1 LIGSGGKSLFVVLFA
16 LSYNKLF
23 YLSLFANFNLEW
35 HSQGYQQAIALPHG
49 RQGSEIRLCCHW
61 DAHGGRI
68 QKDHVVRSSVLQD
81 FQKHKHHEVMK
92 MKKQMKCHRRVWK
105 FPL

>member
-1 LIGSGGKSLFVVLFA
+1 LFVVLFA

-68 QKDHVVRSSVLQD
+68 QGDRVVRSSVLQD
-81 FQKHKHHEVMK
+81 FQNQTSCSHENEKANEMSQEGLEISSVILT
-92 MKKQMKCHRRVWK
+92 RRLK
-105 FPL
+105 